1 MISIDYGLTIVM
13 MPLNLIGSLIGA
25 LFLVMFPD
33 LILMVILTLLLL
45 VLAIECSRKYVVMK
59 AEEDEKFRIKAGG
72 KPRPSK
78 TELKEIKADDA
89 PKGASNKIV
98 DGDAALSAR
107 PLTGTDDENRAEVP
121 ATSINAGASGSVSEK
136 EDGYAKEDCDERGL
150 PYQVD
155 DVEKNERL

>member
-1 MISIDYGLTIVM
+1 MLSW
-13 MPLNLIGSLIGA
+13 
-25 LFLVMFPD
+25 
-33 LILMVILTLLLL
+33 
-45 VLAIECSRKYVVMK
+45 
-59 AEEDEKFRIKAGG
+59 KAGG